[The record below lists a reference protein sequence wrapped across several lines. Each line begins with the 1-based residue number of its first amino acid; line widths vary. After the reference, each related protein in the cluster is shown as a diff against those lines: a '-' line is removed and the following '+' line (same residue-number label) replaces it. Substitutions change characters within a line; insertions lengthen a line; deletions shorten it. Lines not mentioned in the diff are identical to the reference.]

1 MKASKKSLKI
11 NVVNAVSIFKEELKE
26 DTEKKARY

>member
-11 NVVNAVSIFKEELKE
+11 IVVNAVSIFKEELKE
-26 DTEKKARY
+26 DTGKKGRY